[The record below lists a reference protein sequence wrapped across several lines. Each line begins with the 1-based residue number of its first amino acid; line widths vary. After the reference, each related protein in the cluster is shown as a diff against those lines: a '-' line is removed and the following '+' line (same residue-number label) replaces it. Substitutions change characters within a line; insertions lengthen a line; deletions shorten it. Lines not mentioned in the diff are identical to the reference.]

1 MAGKAIAQ
9 EGPTPPASP
18 LHTAKAARRRNY
30 ADWLR
35 DFPARSAFWVTRLG
49 PVSRMLASRYR
60 RAVASHRRMVPTLSP
75 GDRAIVEALD
85 RDGIYISSLDCLGLP
100 DSRETVRIGQMLSAE
115 FSAEAHR
122 QAAAGVEF
130 NMVPPERIVVNP
142 RVFAWGLSDRLLDIA
157 EAYLGMPAA
166 YDGMQIIYTVADGRE
181 VSTRRWH
188 RDWEDRKMLKIAI
201 YLNDVDTDGGP
212 FEAVRGPRRTDEDG
226 FAYDLMSDDD
236 LRRTFGEEFAER
248 VTSCT
253 GRAGTV
259 LFVDTARQYHRGRP
273 ATGADRTA
281 IFYSYFARRPRH
293 PFFCER
299 SGLSRQQIERLA
311 RHLPPRQ
318 RAAALW
324 RRGLPGWLRMIPSAR
339 V

>member
-1 MAGKAIAQ
+1 
-9 EGPTPPASP
+9 
-18 LHTAKAARRRNY
+18 
-30 ADWLR
+30 
-35 DFPARSAFWVTRLG
+35 
-49 PVSRMLASRYR
+49 MLASGYR
-60 RAVASHRRMVPTLSP
+60 RALASHRRMVPTLSP
-75 GDRAIVEALD
+75 VDQEIVDALE

-100 DSRETVRIGQMLSAE
+100 DSREAVRIGQALSVE
-115 FSAEAHR
+115 FSAEAHQ
-122 QAAAGVEF
+122 QALDGVEF
-130 NMVPPERIVVNP
+130 NMVPPERIVINP

-181 VSTRRWH
+181 ISTRRWH
-188 RDWEDRKMLKIAI
+188 RDWEDRRMLKIAI
-201 YLNDVDTDGGP
+201 YLNDVEPDGGP
-212 FEAVRGPRRTDEDG
+212 FEAVKGPPRPEDDAFEYG
-226 FAYDLMSDDD
+226 LMSDDD
-236 LRRTFGEEFAER
+236 LRQMFGEDFDDR

-253 GRAGTV
+253 GRTGTV

-273 ATGADRTA
+273 ATATDRAA

-299 SGLSRQQIERLA
+299 SGLSRSQIERLS
-311 RHLPPRQ
+311 RHLNPRQ

-324 RRGLPGWLRMIPSAR
+324 RRGLPIWLRMIPSAR

>member
-60 RAVASHRRMVPTLSP
+60 RAVTSHRRMVPTLSP

-85 RDGIYISSLDCLGLP
+85 RDGIHISSLDCLGLP

-181 VSTRRWH
+181 VSRAAGAPTK
-188 RDWEDRKMLKIAI
+188 D
-201 YLNDVDTDGGP
+201 
-212 FEAVRGPRRTDEDG
+212 AV
-226 FAYDLMSDDD
+226 L
-236 LRRTFGEEFAER
+236 
-248 VTSCT
+248 
-253 GRAGTV
+253 
-259 LFVDTARQYHRGRP
+259 
-273 ATGADRTA
+273 AT
-281 IFYSYFARRPRH
+281 
-293 PFFCER
+293 
-299 SGLSRQQIERLA
+299 LA
-311 RHLPPRQ
+311 RAITP
-318 RAAALW
+318 
-324 RRGLPGWLRMIPSAR
+324 
-339 V
+339 